1 MNGEIARGTSLMW
14 FACVLAVI
22 SPSCAA
28 QLIPCPDCGGD
39 VSRRALMCPNCG
51 LKGEV
56 IAEAAK
62 AMPEVAAGDVLDVE
76 CGTCAAY
83 ALPIRMSDGKF
94 AVLPLDP
101 VLGAAKLKVSKQGRE
116 VGWLVPELAVDAPIV
131 RLRIAE
137 TNLVYWSIG
146 GEFAFDGKV
155 AKSRANEVGAVV
167 SPSISTN
174 AFAISG
180 REWQVLQPK
189 QMTAHGRQVLK
200 MLKGEPY
207 DLPERSHPYFKLLEK
222 QRKEQMQ

>member
-22 SPSCAA
+22 SPSGAA
-28 QLIPCPDCGGD
+28 QLIPCPDCGRD

-62 AMPEVAAGDVLDVE
+62 AMPEVAAGDALDVE

-83 ALPIRMSDGKF
+83 ALPVKMSDRKF

-146 GEFAFDGKV
+146 GEFAFDGQV

-174 AFAISG
+174 TFDIAG

-189 QMTAHGRQVLK
+189 DFMVQGCGRGNDGDGGVA
-200 MLKGEPY
+200 GTVRV
-207 DLPERSHPYFKLLEK
+207 DG
-222 QRKEQMQ
+222 

>member
-1 MNGEIARGTSLMW
+1 MNGKIAVGTLLMCFAIALTALASLGT
-14 FACVLAVI
+14 I
-22 SPSCAA
+22 
-28 QLIPCPDCGGD
+28 QLIPCPDCGRD

-56 IAEAAK
+56 
-62 AMPEVAAGDVLDVE
+62 
-76 CGTCAAY
+76 
-83 ALPIRMSDGKF
+83 SDGKF

-146 GEFAFDGKV
+146 GEFAFDGQV

-174 AFAISG
+174 AFDIAG

-189 QMTAHGRQVLK
+189 DFMVQGC
-200 MLKGEPY
+200 G
-207 DLPERSHPYFKLLEK
+207 
-222 QRKEQMQ
+222 

>member
-1 MNGEIARGTSLMW
+1 MNRLSLISVI
-14 FACVLAVI
+14 FGIHVL
-22 SPSCAA
+22 CAG
-28 QLIPCPDCGGD
+28 LIPCPDCGRD
-39 VSRRALMCPNCG
+39 VSRRAVMCPNCG

-62 AMPEVAAGDVLDVE
+62 AIPEVAAGDVLDVD
-76 CGTCAAY
+76 CGTCAAH
-83 ALPIRMSDGKF
+83 ALPVEMSDGKY
-94 AVLPLDP
+94 AVLPLGP
-101 VLGAAKLKVSKQGRE
+101 VLGAAKVKVSNKGRE
-116 VGWLVPELAVDAPIV
+116 VGWMVPELAVDAPIV

-137 TNLVYWSIG
+137 TNLVCWSVG
-146 GEFAFDGKV
+146 GEFIFDGQV
-155 AKSRANEVGAVV
+155 AKVRGNEVGAVV

-174 AFAISG
+174 AFDISG

-189 QMTAHGRQVLK
+189 QMTGHGRQVLK